1 MLNSEYYKL
10 RYRIPSLVFLSPPS
24 QTQEYSVYITKQDPE
39 IPNILSNMD
48 SYSWVSIG
56 KCFATKEGNVFSDIN
71 KKLPFEI
78 ILGYSYGNSSKNITI
93 NPFTDY
99 ILKFVNITDPSISSI
114 HYSLFSTGL
123 NIGLFYSPYKNR
135 VLLPEQ
141 SYSINYDVQ
150 ACGNLPSKND
160 LNWFF
165 YINDGKF
172 SESLYLTRNGIDE
185 NGNTIADND
194 NWASLMPTDSSIIDL
209 DYKTQKCIKINDIV
223 LGGAKIHDSK
233 YFSLPHTH
241 VKDNTYGYYWNSARQ
256 LYQKTDIEDKPIE
269 PLKNVTG
276 ERGRDGVGGIR
287 ANDIAT
293 IGSALGFAFYVDENE
308 VTRGEDGK
316 PVLLTLCSYDIS
328 ALKARKPT
336 SFKIYIDHNMHLKVY
351 ASENNEVGLWT
362 SDIASLEDK
371 QDVGVNLFKD
381 TPFEDTP
388 LTYNTWYYLVLGP
401 KQSLYTI
408 LDEDHTSEPYKSN
421 PIQKYGIKL
430 LAENT
435 LSPFASLQNGHTE
448 YKENNIIPQSSFFP
462 GSSYLKTNPGIEGKD
477 YAFWFGGKG
486 FSGLYLSGIGGV
498 CKSADSSGQHATD
511 NVITAEIV
519 SKVLRPDIYIPI
531 LKIIG
536 YKDGIYTDE
545 IIKTKYI
552 NTSLNN
558 SKGEITFYIN
568 SNSYNDSVIKA
579 IEKDDLKY
587 LVVRVLNNKDKQIV
601 INQKFFAGY
610 KSGYDVQDS
619 AFPITQYLQDSFTLN
634 FKDIYDTAYA
644 TNPDTAEQELI
655 KQLSSIFVTKHGTW
669 GGYNGGCNGHLLY
682 FDSNKNLVMEAH
694 GDDYIPYGDNPSDK
708 STAQHP
714 FGIGKENIDA
724 DGHVLYVDDQ
734 TGYGSSVFW
743 DNFEWD
749 KRKYKNYL
757 RTGTSLV
764 SNKYFTYG
772 RVDVTMKI
780 PKLKVGHNDFGICP
794 ALWFFHY
801 VEIYPDSDRYTAYPF
816 EHLAIEGS
824 DEIGYYKVLNN
835 EIDIELPSHLI
846 NGKSP
851 NFDSISQAF
860 FASWEEANL
869 LFDYKELPEVSNRPD
884 KVLIDD
890 QSHITVNNVL
900 YRYKGRGNDPTLRDS
915 WIEADYGRMDTRCF
929 PSFRNCKFNMWIGE
943 YNSGDGWTS
952 TKQAYFDPY
961 YRENYQSM
969 LTRVADNWYGYA
981 DNAFH
986 KWSIVWTP
994 TKTVLLI
1001 DDVPFRIGRGY
1012 IPVNVMKYTAALWFP
1027 TIPRA
1032 IIKQKDGEEF
1042 FAKTNDN
1049 TTGGVGLLDTDNLFN
1064 DNEVSILGNTKA
1076 LTMVT
1081 DKTDIGTW
1089 AGRRAYWE
1097 AFHLDI
1103 SEIKYTRYKD
1113 NEIVSFPS
1121 YITFDEEGNPI
1132 QHDIEAET
1140 IKLTPYE
1147 TATRPPEKPNPGEAN
1162 LLYLGETYPESGL
1175 RIISNEQD
1183 ETENIIVSV
1192 VFVQNLEGA
1201 EVEVRNIT
1209 KGEILYTLQED
1220 NIYNCSQ
1227 GDKIDYRI
1235 KRDRCATVTGT
1246 LTVNNS
1252 TSIYTE
1258 LYENAYNEYEKKR
1271 IIDKLSQY
1279 NKDDVTVWI
1288 VDTDFHLFTPESKG
1302 NGASDTF
1309 DNTVPVLEHNI
1320 GVVNDLVNEINKKE
1334 DCPNVSV
1341 IALNGDFCGYAD
1353 ENQLCNVTQDQI
1365 INNIKNVY
1373 DRLKDCT
1380 SPFMGIPGNHDI
1392 YGGGN
1397 DTSKALLLQQNYI
1410 PEKLHQALIDNNP
1423 HKSKFTY
1430 DYDTKYTCNS
1440 IFDTEKIR
1448 FVFFDKFIPEVVCR
1462 YNFHSGVGGGA
1473 SLVNSTTGPCYGGE
1487 TLGQARDEKGNYI
1500 SPTDVQQVMSDIMD
1514 ETKIFIND
1522 ILTHDLGDRKIVLL
1536 THGCMCGFKVNMSW
1550 PSNPEAGITAGSKT
1564 IDTRLTPMLYD
1575 REHYPY
1581 PKDAK
1586 FYSGVLSYATAF
1598 WLGHEQFSKNT
1609 KYDTNDIW
1617 ENGWYEYQYEGP
1629 DWRDWMDYI
1638 GLCLSNNNNNRILPD
1653 RILVNCFGHA
1663 HTDNQATDG
1672 YNILYVSTQYAGT
1685 QKSGNDDSLIGFGDH
1700 RHYNQYDNF
1709 EGPYHTT
1716 GSITET
1722 AFDIYVYEH
1731 STGNINVIRY
1741 GNGCDRYFTYHHDAY
1756 CKWSLDR
1763 KLAPKVNITDITINK
1778 PEMLTIYIANL
1789 DGSSKNPDSQ
1799 IILSKDIMMVNA
1811 PHQIQHVVYK
1821 EWYICRVDKLT
1832 NATLYLTPTDDDVDQ
1847 NGNSVSHFDPKLDP
1861 SSILNKVQIP
1871 LMLTTN
1877 KKYWYSIYRGD
1888 VFLKS
1893 GTFVNSNDTVINL

>member
-1 MLNSEYYKL
+1 MLSSEYYKL

-24 QTQEYSVYITKQDPE
+24 QTQEYSVYITEQDPE

-48 SYSWVSIG
+48 SYSWVSVG
-56 KCFATKEGNVFSDIN
+56 KCFATKEGKVFSDIEN
-71 KKLPFEI
+71 GLPFEI
-78 ILGYSYGNSSKNITI
+78 ILGDSYGTSSKSITI
-93 NPFTDY
+93 TSFTDY
-99 ILKFVNITDPSISSI
+99 ILKFVNTTDPSIPST

-123 NIGLFYSPYKNR
+123 NMGLFDSPYKNR

-141 SYSINYDVQ
+141 SYSISYDVQ

-165 YINDGKF
+165 YISDGKF

-209 DYKTQKCIKINDIV
+209 DYKTQECTNIDDIV
-223 LGGAKIHDSK
+223 LGGVKIHDSR

-241 VKDNTYGYYWNSARQ
+241 VKYDTYGYYWNSARQ
-256 LYQKTDIEDKPIE
+256 LYQATDIEDNPID
-269 PLKNVTG
+269 PLKNKTG

-293 IGSALGFAFYVDENE
+293 LGSALGFAFYVDKNE
-308 VTRGEDGK
+308 VTKGEDGK
-316 PVLLTLCSYDIS
+316 PVLLTLCSYDIKADK
-328 ALKARKPT
+328 ALKPT
-336 SFKIYIDHNMHLKVY
+336 SFKVYIDHNMHLKVY

-371 QDVGVNLFKD
+371 QDVGVELFEN
-381 TPFEDTP
+381 TT
-388 LTYNTWYYLVLGP
+388 LTYNTWYYLVLGS

-408 LDEDHTSEPYKSN
+408 LDEDRTLEPYKSD
-421 PIQKYGIKL
+421 PIQKYGIQL

-435 LSPFASLQNGHTE
+435 LSPFDSLQSGYTE
-448 YKENNIIPQSSFFP
+448 YDSNNIIPQSSFFS
-462 GSSYLKTNPGIEGKD
+462 GSSYLKTNPGIKGED
-477 YAFWFGGKG
+477 YAFWFGGKD
-486 FSGLYLSGIGGV
+486 FSGLYLMGIGGV
-498 CKSADSSGQHATD
+498 CKSADSSGQHTTD
-511 NVITAEIV
+511 NVITAKVV
-519 SKVLRPDIYIPI
+519 SKVLRPDIYIPV
-531 LKIIG
+531 LKIVG
-536 YKDGIYTDE
+536 YKDEAYTDE
-545 IIKTKYI
+545 IIQTEYI
-552 NTSLNN
+552 NTSINN
-558 SKGEITFYIN
+558 SKGEITFYID
-568 SNSYNDSVIKA
+568 SHSYNKQVVEA
-579 IEKDDLKY
+579 IEKDNLKY
-587 LVVRVLNNKDKQIV
+587 LVVRVLNNKDQQFV

-610 KSGYDVQDS
+610 KSGSDVQGS
-619 AFPITQYLQDSFTLN
+619 AVPITEYLQDSFALN
-634 FKDIYDTAYA
+634 FKNIYDKAYD
-644 TNPDTAEQELI
+644 TNPDTAGQELI

-708 STAQHP
+708 FTAQHP
-714 FGIGKENIDA
+714 LGIGKETIDA
-724 DGHVLYVDDQ
+724 NGHILYIDDQ

-780 PKLKVGHNDFGICP
+780 PKLKVGYNDFGICP

-801 VEIYPDSDRYTAYPF
+801 IETYPDSDRYTSYPF
-816 EHLAIEGS
+816 KNLAIEGS
-824 DEIGYYKVLNN
+824 DEIGEYKVLNN

-846 NGKSP
+846 NGKSSS
-851 NFDSISQAF
+851 FDSLSQAF
-860 FASWEEANL
+860 FASWKEANL
-869 LFDYKELPEVSNRPD
+869 LFEYNPESPEIPNRSD
-884 KVLIDD
+884 TVLIDD
-890 QSHITVNNVL
+890 QSHITVDNVL
-900 YRYKGRGNDPTLRDS
+900 YRYKGRGNDPNLRDS

-943 YNSGDGWTS
+943 YNSGDGWTA

-1032 IIKQKDGEEF
+1032 IIKEKDGNTF
-1042 FAKTNDN
+1042 YAKTNDN

-1064 DNEVSILGNTKA
+1064 DDEVSILGNTKA

-1103 SEIKYTRYKD
+1103 SEIKYTRYKEG
-1113 NEIVSFPS
+1113 EIVSFPS
-1121 YITFDEEGNPI
+1121 YITFDEQGNPI
-1132 QHDIEAET
+1132 QHGIEAET
-1140 IKLTPYE
+1140 IRLTPYE
-1147 TATRPPEKPNPGEAN
+1147 TAAQPPVQPNPGDPN

-1183 ETENIIVSV
+1183 ETENIIVSA

-1201 EVEVRNIT
+1201 KVYVRNLT
-1209 KGEILYTLQED
+1209 KGEIVYTLQED
-1220 NIYNCSQ
+1220 NIYNCNQ
-1227 GDKIDYRI
+1227 GDSIDYYI
-1235 KRDRCATVTGT
+1235 QRDKCATVTGT
-1246 LTVNNS
+1246 LTLNNS
-1252 TSIYTE
+1252 ISIYTE
-1258 LYENAYNEYEKKR
+1258 LYENVYEEYEKKR
-1271 IIDKLSQY
+1271 VIDKLSQY
-1279 NKDDVTVWI
+1279 NKDDVTVWV

-1309 DNTVPVLEHNI
+1309 DNTIPVLEHNI
-1320 GVVNDLVNEINKKE
+1320 GTLRDLVNEINSNE

-1373 DRLKDCT
+1373 DRLKNCT

-1392 YGGGN
+1392 YGGGDN
-1397 DTSKALLLQQNYI
+1397 TSKALLLQQNYI
-1410 PEKLHQALIDNNP
+1410 PEKLYQALIGNNP
-1423 HKSKFTY
+1423 YKNFFTY
-1430 DYDTKYTCNS
+1430 IASNTRYTCNS
-1440 IFDTEKIR
+1440 ILNTDKIR

-1462 YNFHSGVGGGA
+1462 YNFHSGIGGGA
-1473 SLVNSTTGPCYGGE
+1473 SLAESTTGPCYGGE
-1487 TLGQARDEKGNYI
+1487 NLDAAKDEKGEYLSSNA
-1500 SPTDVQQVMSDIMD
+1500 VQQVMSDIMD
-1514 ETKIFIND
+1514 ETKLFLDDVLTRD
-1522 ILTHDLGDRKIVLL
+1522 IGDRKIVLL
-1536 THGCMCGFKVNMSW
+1536 THGCTSGFKVDISW
-1550 PSNPEAGITAGSKT
+1550 PSNPEESITAGSTT

-1575 REHYPY
+1575 EVNYPY

-1586 FYSGVLSYATAF
+1586 FYSGVLSYASAF
-1598 WLGHEQFSKNT
+1598 WLGYEQFSQNT
-1609 KYDTNDIW
+1609 KYDTNVIW
-1617 ENGWYEYQYEGP
+1617 NDGWYQYKSEEYWKDWIQYIKEFLVKKGISP
-1629 DWRDWMDYI
+1629 
-1638 GLCLSNNNNNRILPD
+1638 N
-1653 RILVNCFGHA
+1653 RILVNCFGHG
-1663 HTDNQATDG
+1663 HTDNQATDQD
-1672 YNILYVSTQYAGT
+1672 NILYVSTQYAGT
-1685 QKSGNDDSLIGFGDH
+1685 QKSGSNDSLIGFGDH
-1700 RHYNQYDNF
+1700 RHYDQYDNF

-1731 STGNINVIRY
+1731 NTGNINVIRY
-1741 GNGCDRYFTYHHDAY
+1741 GNGCDRYFTNNLIQGDQGAVY
-1756 CKWSLDR
+1756 KWSLDR
-1763 KLAPKVNITDITINK
+1763 KLVSNVNITDITEK
-1778 PEMLTIYIANL
+1778 PEILTIYIANL
-1789 DGSSKNPDSQ
+1789 EGSSENPDSQ
-1799 IILSKDIMMVNA
+1799 VILSKDIIMVNA
-1811 PHQIQHVVYK
+1811 PHQIQHVIYK

-1832 NATLYLTPTDDDVDQ
+1832 NATLYLTPTDDEVDE
-1847 NGNSVSHFDPKLDP
+1847 NGNPMPQFDPKLDP
-1861 SSILNKVQIP
+1861 SSTLNKVQVP
-1871 LMLTTN
+1871 LMLTNN
-1877 KKYWYSIYRGD
+1877 KKYWYSIYKGD
-1888 VFLKS
+1888 ILLKS
-1893 GTFVNSNDTVINL
+1893 GTFVNGSDTVINL